1 MNLEAFCRI
10 ADRLLFRQLTTHSHQ
25 QGGNIMSQATM
36 NSVINGVDVERLGAT
51 VQAIQQTP
59 PLARGRRHAMKSP
72 HIIGFAAAAL
82 LACAAPSSG
91 TEPTVAPA
99 PPKSISDTVPLYT
112 NLGSHHK
119 RISTRVPATQ
129 QYFDQGLR
137 LVYGFNHV
145 EAIRSFTRAAELDS
159 TCAMCYWGIALAYG
173 PHVNAPMDSAS
184 GVAAYAAAQ
193 KALALKSHATAP
205 ERAYIEAVAQ
215 RYAAVPP
222 TDRARLDTL
231 YSRAMER
238 VANTYANDLDAAT
251 LYAESLMDLRP
262 WNYWRPDGTPYPGT
276 NEIVHQLRRVLSRNP
291 NHPGACHYYI
301 HAVEAVNPQA
311 AVPCAERLAR
321 LMPGEGHMVHMPA
334 HIYIR
339 VGRWNDAVQANQH
352 AIHTDE
358 VFIEGQHPMGVY
370 PLAYYP
376 HNIHFLAFASTMAG
390 RSVQAIEASNTL
402 TSKVNL
408 DAARQVGM
416 LQEMLPY
423 HALTL
428 TTFGKWDDVLAEPLP
443 PADIR
448 FSYAMA
454 YYARGVAHAA
464 KGQWAEA
471 QAALDTVT
479 AINAATPE
487 GADGKTALSIAVHAL
502 SGEIATRRG
511 DLDAG
516 TNHFR
521 EATKIED
528 AGLYFEP
535 PKWYYP
541 IRHSLGAALLKAGQN
556 AKAEKVYRE
565 DLRRFPENGWSLFG
579 LAQALRAQG
588 KNTEAAAAEARF
600 RRAWASTDVTLT
612 ASRF

>member
-1 MNLEAFCRI
+1 
-10 ADRLLFRQLTTHSHQ
+10 
-25 QGGNIMSQATM
+25 
-36 NSVINGVDVERLGAT
+36 
-51 VQAIQQTP
+51 
-59 PLARGRRHAMKSP
+59 MKTA
-72 HIIGFAAAAL
+72 HIIGFVAAVL
-82 LACAAPSSG
+82 LASTATTSG
-91 TEPTVAPA
+91 TESMAAPA
-99 PPKSISDTVPLYT
+99 PPKSSSGSVPLYT

-119 RISTRVPATQ
+119 SISTKVPATQ

-137 LVYGFNHV
+137 FVYGFNHA
-145 EAIRSFTRAAELDS
+145 EAIRSFKQAADLDS

-184 GVAAYAAAQ
+184 GVAAYAAVQ

-205 ERAYIEAVAQ
+205 ERAYIEALAK
-215 RYAAVPP
+215 RYEANPP
-222 TDRARLDTL
+222 TDRARLDTS
-231 YSRAMER
+231 YSGAMEQ
-238 VANTYANDLDAAT
+238 VANTYADDLDAAT

-262 WNYWRPDGTPYPGT
+262 WNYWKPDGTPYPGT
-276 NEIVHQLRRVLSRNP
+276 NEILRQLQRVISRNP

-301 HAVEAVNPQA
+301 HAVEAVNPAA
-311 AVPCAERLAR
+311 AVPCAERLAD

-339 VGRWNDAVQANQH
+339 VGRWNDAVRANQH
-352 AIHTDE
+352 AIHSDE
-358 VFIEGQHPMGVY
+358 VFIEGQRPAGVY

-390 RSVQAIEASNTL
+390 RSAQAIEASTTL

-408 DAARQVGM
+408 DAARQVGL

-423 HALTL
+423 HVLTL
-428 TTFGKWDDVLAEPLP
+428 TTFGKWDEVLAEPLP

-454 YYARGVAHAA
+454 HYARGVAHAA
-464 KGQWAEA
+464 KGQWPEA
-471 QAALDTVT
+471 QTALDTVK

-487 GADGKTALSIAVHAL
+487 GADGKTALSIAVYAL

-511 DLDAG
+511 DVDAG
-516 TNHFR
+516 TTHFR
-521 EATKIED
+521 EAAKLED

-541 IRHSLGAALLKAGQN
+541 IRHSLGAALLKAGQH
-556 AKAEKVYRE
+556 AEAEKVYRE
-565 DLRRFPENGWSLFG
+565 DLARFPENGWSLFG

-588 KNTEAAAAEARF
+588 KNTEAAAAESHF
-600 RRAWASTDVTLT
+600 RRAWSSTDVTLT
-612 ASRF
+612 SSRF

>member
-1 MNLEAFCRI
+1 MTLPRVT
-10 ADRLLFRQLTTHSHQ
+10 L
-25 QGGNIMSQATM
+25 
-36 NSVINGVDVERLGAT
+36 
-51 VQAIQQTP
+51 
-59 PLARGRRHAMKSP
+59 
-72 HIIGFAAAAL
+72 FAAALVGCVAL
-82 LACAAPSSG
+82 SSG
-91 TEPTVAPA
+91 IGPTMAWAQSTSP
-99 PPKSISDTVPLYT
+99 SDTVPLYT

-119 RISTRVPATQ
+119 AISTRVADTQ
-129 QYFDQGLR
+129 RYFDQGLR
-137 LVYGFNHV
+137 LVYGFNHA
-145 EAIRSFTRAAELDS
+145 EAIRAFQRAAELDP

-184 GVAAYAAAQ
+184 GVAAYAAVQRARS
-193 KALALKSHATAP
+193 LMSHATP
-205 ERAYIEAVAQ
+205 HERSYIEAVAQ
-215 RYAAVPP
+215 RYAADPP
-222 TDRARLDTL
+222 ANRTQLDTL
-231 YSRAMER
+231 YSRAMGT
-238 VANTYANDLDAAT
+238 VTSTYPDDLDAAT

-276 NEIVHQLRRVLSRNP
+276 DEIVRQLRKVISRNP

-301 HAVEAVNPQA
+301 HAVEAVNPKA

-358 VFIEGQHPMGVY
+358 VFIEGQQPKGVY

-390 RSVQAIEASNTL
+390 RSAMAIEASRTL

-416 LQEMLPY
+416 LQEMMPY
-423 HALTL
+423 HVLTL
-428 TTFGKWDDVLAEPLP
+428 TTFGRWDDVLAEPLP
-443 PADIR
+443 PSDIR
-448 FSYAMA
+448 FPYAMA
-454 YYARGVAHAA
+454 QYARGVAYAA
-464 KGQWAEA
+464 KGQWADA
-471 QAALDTVT
+471 QTALETVT
-479 AINAATPE
+479 AINAGTP
-487 GADGKTALSIAVHAL
+487 ADGDSKTALSIAERAL
-502 SGEIATRRG
+502 LGEIANRRG
-511 DLDAG
+511 DVNAAI
-516 TNHFR
+516 THFR
-521 EATKIED
+521 EAVTIED

-541 IRHSLGAALLKAGQN
+541 IRHSLGVVLLKAGQHGE
-556 AKAEKVYRE
+556 AEKIYRQ

-579 LAQALRAQG
+579 LGQALRAQG
-588 KNTEAAAAEARF
+588 KSKEAAAVDGRF
-600 RRAWASTDVTLT
+600 RQAWAGADVTLV

>member
-1 MNLEAFCRI
+1 MIKRIWSKQLHSAF
-10 ADRLLFRQLTTHSHQ
+10 
-25 QGGNIMSQATM
+25 
-36 NSVINGVDVERLGAT
+36 
-51 VQAIQQTP
+51 
-59 PLARGRRHAMKSP
+59 GRRYVMTST
-72 HIIGFAAAAL
+72 HIIAFAVAAL
-82 LACAAPSSG
+82 LACGGPSWG
-91 TEPTVAPA
+91 TESTVAPA
-99 PPKSISDTVPLYT
+99 RPPSNAETVPLYT
-112 NLGSHHK
+112 NLGSHTK
-119 RISTRVPATQ
+119 RISTNVAATQ

-137 LVYGFNHV
+137 LVYGFNHA
-145 EAIRSFTRAAELDS
+145 EAIRSFTRAAELDP

-173 PHVNAPMDSAS
+173 PNVNAPMDAAS
-184 GVAAYAAAQ
+184 GGAAYAAAQ
-193 KALALKSHATAP
+193 KALGLKSRATAA

-215 RYAAVPP
+215 RYAETPP
-222 TDRARLDTL
+222 TDRAPLDTA
-231 YSRAMER
+231 YSRAMKR
-238 VANTYANDLDAAT
+238 VASTYANDLDAAT

-276 NEIVHQLRRVLSRNP
+276 NELVRQLRKVLSRNP

-301 HAVEAVNPQA
+301 HAVEAVNPKA

-390 RSVQAIEASNTL
+390 RSAQAIEASNTL
-402 TSKVNL
+402 TGKVNV
-408 DAARQVGM
+408 DVARQVGM

-428 TTFGKWDDVLAEPLP
+428 TTFGKWDDVLAQPLP
-443 PADIR
+443 PEDIR

-454 YYARGVAHAA
+454 HYARGVAHAA
-464 KGQWAEA
+464 KGQWPEA

-479 AINAATPE
+479 AINAATPD
-487 GADGKTALSIAVHAL
+487 GAEGKTALSIAVHAL

-511 DLDAG
+511 DLEAG
-516 TNHFR
+516 LTHFR
-521 EATKIED
+521 EAAKIED
-528 AGLYFEP
+528 GGLYFEP

-541 IRHSLGAALLKAGQN
+541 IRHSLGATLLKARHP
-556 AKAEKVYRE
+556 AEAEKVYRT

-579 LAQALRAQG
+579 LAQALRAQ
-588 KNTEAAAAEARF
+588 KKHSEADAVEARF
-600 RRAWASTDVTLT
+600 RKAWASTDVTLT

>member
-1 MNLEAFCRI
+1 
-10 ADRLLFRQLTTHSHQ
+10 
-25 QGGNIMSQATM
+25 
-36 NSVINGVDVERLGAT
+36 
-51 VQAIQQTP
+51 
-59 PLARGRRHAMKSP
+59 MKSTR
-72 HIIGFAAAAL
+72 IIALAAAFL
-82 LACAAPSSG
+82 LAITAPTLG
-91 TEPTVAPA
+91 TESAVAPA
-99 PPKSISDTVPLYT
+99 APKSSSDTVPLYT

-119 RISTRVPATQ
+119 RISTEVPGTQ

-137 LVYGFNHV
+137 LVYGFNHA
-145 EAIRSFTRAAELDS
+145 EAIRSFKQAAELDA

-184 GVAAYAAAQ
+184 GVAAYEAVQ
-193 KALALKSHATAP
+193 KALALNSHATAP
-205 ERAYIEAVAQ
+205 ELAYIEALAQ
-215 RYAAVPP
+215 RYEPNPP
-222 TDRARLDTL
+222 ADRARLDIA
-231 YSRAMER
+231 YSRAMEQ
-238 VANTYANDLDAAT
+238 VAKRYADDLDAAT

-262 WNYWRPDGTPYPGT
+262 WNYWQPDGTPYPGT
-276 NEIVHQLRRVLSRNP
+276 NEILRELQRVLSRNP

-311 AVPCAERLAR
+311 AVPCAERLAG

-339 VGRWNDAVQANQH
+339 VGRWNDAIQANQH
-352 AIHTDE
+352 AIHSDE
-358 VFIEGQHPMGVY
+358 VFIEGQHPVGVY

-390 RSVQAIEASNTL
+390 RSAEAIKASETL
-402 TSKVNL
+402 TSKVNV
-408 DAARQVGM
+408 DVARQVGL

-448 FSYAMA
+448 FSYALA
-454 YYARGVAHAA
+454 QYARGVAHAA
-464 KGQWAEA
+464 KGQWREA
-471 QAALDTVT
+471 QAALDTVKE
-479 AINAATPE
+479 INAATPE
-487 GADGKTALSIAVHAL
+487 GADGKTAVSIAEHSL

-516 TNHFR
+516 ADHFR
-521 EATKIED
+521 AAAKIED

-541 IRHSLGAALLKAGQN
+541 IRHSLGAALLKSGQH
-556 AKAEKVYRE
+556 AEAEKAYRE
-565 DLRRFPENGWSLFG
+565 DLKRFPENGWSLFG

-588 KNTEAAAAEARF
+588 KDTEAAAVEARF
-600 RRAWASTDVTLT
+600 RLAWANTDVTLT

>member
-1 MNLEAFCRI
+1 
-10 ADRLLFRQLTTHSHQ
+10 
-25 QGGNIMSQATM
+25 
-36 NSVINGVDVERLGAT
+36 
-51 VQAIQQTP
+51 
-59 PLARGRRHAMKSP
+59 MKFH
-72 HIIGFAAAAL
+72 HIIGFAVAAL
-82 LACAAPSSG
+82 LAWAVPSSA
-91 TEPTVAPA
+91 TESTATAAHQKNHPNR
-99 PPKSISDTVPLYT
+99 VPLYT

-119 RISTRVPATQ
+119 RISTKVPAAQ

-137 LVYGFNHV
+137 LIYGFNHA
-145 EAIRSFTRAAELDS
+145 EAIRSFTRAAELDPS
-159 TCAMCYWGIALAYG
+159 CAMCYWGIALAYG

-184 GVAAYAAAQ
+184 GVAAYAAVQ
-193 KALALKSHATAP
+193 KALSLTSQATAP
-205 ERAYIEAVAQ
+205 ERAYIEALVQ
-215 RYAAVPP
+215 RYEADPP
-222 TDRARLDTL
+222 ADRARLDTV
-231 YSRAMER
+231 YSSAMGNI
-238 VANTYANDLDAAT
+238 AKTYPKDLDAAT

-262 WNYWRPDGTPYPGT
+262 WNYWHSDGTPYPGT
-276 NEIVHQLRRVLSRNP
+276 NEIVHQLERVLTHNP

-301 HAVEAVNPQA
+301 HAVEAVNPKA

-321 LMPGEGHMVHMPA
+321 LMPGEGHMIHMPA

-339 VGRWNDAVQANQH
+339 VGRWTDAVQANQH
-352 AIHTDE
+352 AIHSDE
-358 VFIEGQHPMGVY
+358 VFIEGQHPTGVY

-390 RSVQAIEASNTL
+390 RSAQAIEASNTL

-428 TTFGKWDDVLAEPLP
+428 TTFGKWDEVLVQPLP
-443 PADIR
+443 PEDIR

-454 YYARGVAHAA
+454 YYARGVAYAA
-464 KGQWAEA
+464 KGEWAEA
-471 QAALDTVT
+471 QAALDQVS
-479 AINAATPE
+479 AIHAATLD

-511 DLDAG
+511 DLDG
-516 TNHFR
+516 GINSFR
-521 EATKIED
+521 EAAKIED
-528 AGLYFEP
+528 GGLYFEP

-541 IRHSLGAALLKAGQN
+541 IRHSLGAALVKAGHH
-556 AKAEKVYRE
+556 AEAEKVYHE

-588 KNTEAAAAEARF
+588 KKKEADAVEARF
-600 RRAWASTDVTLT
+600 SRAWASTDVTLT

>member
-1 MNLEAFCRI
+1 
-10 ADRLLFRQLTTHSHQ
+10 
-25 QGGNIMSQATM
+25 
-36 NSVINGVDVERLGAT
+36 
-51 VQAIQQTP
+51 
-59 PLARGRRHAMKSP
+59 MKSQ
-72 HIIGFAAAAL
+72 HIIGFTIAAL
-82 LACAAPSSG
+82 LACAGPSSG
-91 TEPTVAPA
+91 TESTGAPE
-99 PPKSISDTVPLYT
+99 PPKSNSDTVPLYT

-119 RISTRVPATQ
+119 PISTRVAVTQ

-137 LVYGFNHV
+137 LVYGFNHA
-145 EAIRSFTRAAELDS
+145 EAIRSFTRAAELDP

-193 KALALKSHATAP
+193 KALALKSHATAA

-215 RYAAVPP
+215 RYAEVPP
-222 TDRARLDTL
+222 TDRAQLDTL
-231 YSRAMER
+231 YSRAMGR
-238 VANTYANDLDAAT
+238 VAKANANDLDAAT

-276 NEIVHQLRRVLSRNP
+276 NEIVRQLRKVISRNK

-301 HAVEAVNPQA
+301 HAVEAVNPKA

-339 VGRWNDAVQANQH
+339 VGRWNDAVEANQH

-390 RSVQAIEASNTL
+390 RSKQAIESSNTL
-402 TSKVNL
+402 TSKVNV
-408 DAARQVGM
+408 DVARQVGM

-428 TTFGKWDDVLAEPLP
+428 TTFGKWDEVLAVPLP
-443 PADIR
+443 PEDIR

-464 KGQWAEA
+464 KGQWPEA

-502 SGEIATRRG
+502 SGEIATRNG
-511 DLDAG
+511 DLEAG
-516 TNHFR
+516 INHFL
-521 EATKIED
+521 EAVKIED

-541 IRHSLGAALLKAGQN
+541 IRHSLGAALVKAGRN
-556 AKAEKVYRE
+556 AEAEKVYRE

-579 LAQALRAQG
+579 LAQALRAQR
-588 KNTEAAAAEARF
+588 KNSEAAAVEARF
-600 RRAWASTDVTLT
+600 HRAWASTDVTLT
-612 ASRF
+612 ASRL

>member
-1 MNLEAFCRI
+1 MKPL
-10 ADRLLFRQLTTHSHQ
+10 RLLSLSWNSCSQVRPRRRRKFWSASIQLHSAH
-25 QGGNIMSQATM
+25 
-36 NSVINGVDVERLGAT
+36 ERERK
-51 VQAIQQTP
+51 QI
-59 PLARGRRHAMKSP
+59 MKSS
-72 HIIGFAAAAL
+72 HIIVFAAAAL
-82 LACAAPSSG
+82 FAWAAPSSA
-91 TEPTVAPA
+91 TESTAAPA
-99 PPKSISDTVPLYT
+99 PPPSVSDTAPLYT

-137 LVYGFNHV
+137 FVYGFNHA
-145 EAIRSFTRAAELDS
+145 EAIRSFTRAAEMDP

-173 PHVNAPMDSAS
+173 PHVNAPMDKAS

-205 ERAYIEAVAQ
+205 ERAYIESLAQ
-215 RYAAVPP
+215 RYESDPP
-222 TDRARLDTL
+222 ADRARLDTL
-231 YSRAMER
+231 YSRAMGQ
-238 VANTYANDLDAAT
+238 VAKTYPKDLDAAT

-276 NEIVHQLRRVLSRNP
+276 KEIVHQLESVLTRNP

-301 HAVEAVNPQA
+301 HAVEAVNPKA

-321 LMPGEGHMVHMPA
+321 LMPGEGHMVHMPS

-339 VGRWNDAVQANQH
+339 VGRWNDAVQANHH

-358 VFIEGQHPMGVY
+358 EFIEGQRPLGIY

-376 HNIHFLAFASTMAG
+376 HNIHFFSFASTMAG
-390 RSVQAIEASNTL
+390 RSAQAIEAANTL

-408 DAARQVGM
+408 DAARQVGL

-428 TTFGKWDDVLAEPLP
+428 TTFGKWDEVLAEPLP
-443 PADIR
+443 PEDIR

-471 QAALDTVT
+471 QAALDKVT
-479 AINAATPE
+479 AAEAATPE

-516 TNHFR
+516 INHFR
-521 EATKIED
+521 EAAKIED
-528 AGLYFEP
+528 GGLYFEP

-541 IRHSLGAALLKAGQN
+541 IRHSLGAALIQAGQH
-556 AKAEKVYRE
+556 AEAERVYRE

-579 LAQALRAQG
+579 LSQTLRAQG
-588 KNTEAAAAEARF
+588 KSTDAGATDARF
-600 RRAWASTDVTLT
+600 RRAWADTDVTLT

>member
-1 MNLEAFCRI
+1 MRNRVRQISAFTFGSVRDRI
-10 ADRLLFRQLTTHSHQ
+10 AHLSGIIRRSDPLHSAHD
-25 QGGNIMSQATM
+25 S
-36 NSVINGVDVERLGAT
+36 
-51 VQAIQQTP
+51 
-59 PLARGRRHAMKSP
+59 GRRHVMKSAY
-72 HIIGFAAAAL
+72 IIGFAAAAL
-82 LACAAPSSG
+82 LTSGAPTLA
-91 TEPTVAPA
+91 TESTEAPA
-99 PPKSISDTVPLYT
+99 PPSPSGTVPLYT
-112 NLGSHHK
+112 DLGSHHK

-129 QYFDQGLR
+129 KYFDQGLR
-137 LVYGFNHV
+137 FVYGFNHA
-145 EAIRSFTRAAELDS
+145 EAIRSFTRAAELDP
-159 TCAMCYWGIALAYG
+159 TCAVCYWGIALAYG

-184 GVAAYAAAQ
+184 GLAAYAAVQ

-205 ERAYIEAVAQ
+205 ERAYIEALAQ
-215 RYAAVPP
+215 RYEADPP
-222 TDRARLDTL
+222 ADRVRLDTA
-231 YSRAMER
+231 YSRAMEQ
-238 VANTYANDLDAAT
+238 VTKTYPKDLDAAT

-262 WNYWRPDGTPYPGT
+262 WNYWQPDGTPYPGT
-276 NEIVHQLRRVLSRNP
+276 KEIVRQLERVISRNP

-301 HAVEAVNPQA
+301 HAVEAVNPKA

-339 VGRWNDAVQANQH
+339 VGRWNDAVQANHH
-352 AIHTDE
+352 AIHSDE
-358 VFIEGQHPMGVY
+358 VFIDGQHPMGVY

-390 RSVQAIEASNTL
+390 RSAQALEASNTL

-428 TTFGKWDDVLAEPLP
+428 TTFGRWDEVLAAPLP
-443 PADIR
+443 PEDIR

-454 YYARGVAHAA
+454 SYARGVAHAA
-464 KGQWAEA
+464 KGEWPEA

-479 AINAATPE
+479 AADAATAE
-487 GADGKTALSIAVHAL
+487 GAEGKTALSIAVHAL

-516 TNHFR
+516 INHFR
-521 EATKIED
+521 EAAKIED
-528 AGLYFEP
+528 GGLYFEP

-541 IRHSLGAALLKAGQN
+541 IRHSLGVALIKGGQH
-556 AKAEKVYRE
+556 AEAEKVYRE

-588 KNTEAAAAEARF
+588 KDTEAAAAEARY
-600 RRAWASTDVTLT
+600 RRAWPDTDVTLT

>member
-1 MNLEAFCRI
+1 MEARSLTVFLHPVEQRK
-10 ADRLLFRQLTTHSHQ
+10 AGYKPVSMKEAAMRSLGLLALT
-25 QGGNIMSQATM
+25 
-36 NSVINGVDVERLGAT
+36 
-51 VQAIQQTP
+51 
-59 PLARGRRHAMKSP
+59 GRKRAMKSS
-72 HIIGFAAAAL
+72 HITVLAAAAL
-82 LACAAPSSG
+82 LLCAAPSWA
-91 TEPTVAPA
+91 TESTDEPA
-99 PPKSISDTVPLYT
+99 PPTSQSDKVPLYT

-137 LVYGFNHV
+137 LVYGFNHA
-145 EAIRSFTRAAELDS
+145 EAIRSFTRAAELDP

-173 PHVNAPMDSAS
+173 PHVNASMDKAS
-184 GVAAYAAAQ
+184 GVAAYAAVQ
-193 KALALKSHATAP
+193 KALALKSHATKP
-205 ERAYIEAVAQ
+205 ERAYIEALAQ
-215 RYAAVPP
+215 RYEADPP
-222 TDRARLDTL
+222 ADRARLDTS
-231 YSRAMER
+231 YSRAMGQ
-238 VANTYANDLDAAT
+238 VAKTYPKDLDAAT

-262 WNYWRPDGTPYPGT
+262 WNYWKPDGTPYSET
-276 NEIVHQLRRVLSRNP
+276 KEIVRQLERVLTRNP

-301 HAVEAVNPQA
+301 HAVEAVNPKA

-321 LMPGEGHMVHMPA
+321 LMPGEGHMVHMPS
-334 HIYIR
+334 HIFIR
-339 VGRWNDAVQANQH
+339 VGRWNDAVQSNHH

-358 VFIEGQHPMGVY
+358 EFIEGQRPMGVY

-376 HNIHFLAFASTMAG
+376 HNIHFFAFASTMAG
-390 RSVQAIEASNTL
+390 RSAQAIEASNTL
-402 TSKVNL
+402 TTKVNL

-428 TTFGKWDDVLAEPLP
+428 TTFGKWNEVLAEPLP
-443 PADIR
+443 PEDIR

-454 YYARGVAHAA
+454 SYARGVAHAA
-464 KGQWAEA
+464 KGEWAEA
-471 QAALDTVT
+471 QAALDQVT
-479 AINAATPE
+479 AADAALPE
-487 GADGKTALSIAVHAL
+487 GAEGKTSLSIAVHAL

-516 TNHFR
+516 ITHFR
-521 EATKIED
+521 EAAKIED

-541 IRHSLGAALLKAGQN
+541 IRHSLGAALVKAGQN
-556 AKAEKVYRE
+556 AEAEKVYRE
-565 DLRRFPENGWSLFG
+565 DLKRFPENGWSLFG

-588 KNTEAAAAEARF
+588 KDTEADATDARF
-600 RRAWASTDVTLT
+600 HRAWTGADVTLT

>member
-1 MNLEAFCRI
+1 MK
-10 ADRLLFRQLTTHSHQ
+10 LT
-25 QGGNIMSQATM
+25 
-36 NSVINGVDVERLGAT
+36 
-51 VQAIQQTP
+51 
-59 PLARGRRHAMKSP
+59 
-72 HIIGFAAAAL
+72 HIIAFAVAAL
-82 LACAAPSSG
+82 LACGGPSWG
-91 TEPTVAPA
+91 TESTVAPA
-99 PPKSISDTVPLYT
+99 RPPSNAETVPLYT
-112 NLGSHHK
+112 NLGSHTK
-119 RISTRVPATQ
+119 RISTNVAATQ

-137 LVYGFNHV
+137 LVYGFNHA
-145 EAIRSFTRAAELDS
+145 EAIRSFTRAAELDP

-173 PHVNAPMDSAS
+173 PNVNAPMDAAS
-184 GVAAYAAAQ
+184 GGAAYAAAQ
-193 KALALKSHATAP
+193 KALGLKSRATAA

-215 RYAAVPP
+215 RYAETPP
-222 TDRARLDTL
+222 TDRAPLDTA
-231 YSRAMER
+231 YSRAMKR
-238 VANTYANDLDAAT
+238 VASTYANDLDAAT

-276 NEIVHQLRRVLSRNP
+276 NELVRQLRKVLSRNP

-301 HAVEAVNPQA
+301 HAVEAVNPKA

-390 RSVQAIEASNTL
+390 RSAQAIEASNTL
-402 TSKVNL
+402 TGKVNV
-408 DAARQVGM
+408 DVARQVGM

-428 TTFGKWDDVLAEPLP
+428 TTFGKWDDVLAQPLP
-443 PADIR
+443 PEDIR

-454 YYARGVAHAA
+454 HYARGVAHAA
-464 KGQWAEA
+464 KGQWPEA

-487 GADGKTALSIAVHAL
+487 GAEGKTALSIAVHAL

-511 DLDAG
+511 DLEAG
-516 TNHFR
+516 LAHFR
-521 EATKIED
+521 EAAKIED
-528 AGLYFEP
+528 GGLYFEP

-541 IRHSLGAALLKAGQN
+541 IRHSLGATLLKARHP
-556 AKAEKVYRE
+556 AEAEKVYRT

-579 LAQALRAQG
+579 LAQALRAQ
-588 KNTEAAAAEARF
+588 KKHSEADAVEARF
-600 RRAWASTDVTLT
+600 RKAWASTDVTLT
-612 ASRF
+612 ASRFE

>member
-1 MNLEAFCRI
+1 MTFL
-10 ADRLLFRQLTTHSHQ
+10 
-25 QGGNIMSQATM
+25 
-36 NSVINGVDVERLGAT
+36 
-51 VQAIQQTP
+51 P
-59 PLARGRRHAMKSP
+59 
-72 HIIGFAAAAL
+72 IIVFAAAAL
-82 LACAAPSSG
+82 LASAAPSSG
-91 TEPTVAPA
+91 IGSTVVPA
-99 PPKSISDTVPLYT
+99 PPRNLPDTVPLYT

-137 LVYGFNHV
+137 LAYGFNHA

-193 KALALKSHATAP
+193 KALALKAHATVP

-215 RYAAVPP
+215 RYAVVPP
-222 TDRARLDTL
+222 ANRARLDTA
-231 YSRAMER
+231 YSRAMGR
-238 VANTYANDLDAAT
+238 VANTYADDLDAAT

-262 WNYWRPDGTPYPGT
+262 WNYWQPDGTPYPGT
-276 NEIVHQLRRVLSRNP
+276 NEIVHQLRRVISRNP

-301 HAVEAVNPQA
+301 HAVEAVNPRA
-311 AVPCAERLAR
+311 AVPCAERVAR

-390 RSVQAIEASNTL
+390 RSTQAIEASRIL

-443 PADIR
+443 PSDIR
-448 FSYAMA
+448 FPYAMA

-464 KGQWAEA
+464 KGQWADA

-479 AINAATPE
+479 AINAATPA
-487 GADGKTALSIAVHAL
+487 GADSKTALSIAVHAL
-502 SGEIATRRG
+502 SGEIVNRRG
-511 DLDAG
+511 DLNAG
-516 TNHFR
+516 INHFR
-521 EATKIED
+521 EALAIED

-541 IRHSLGAALLKAGQN
+541 IRHSLGAALLRAGRN
-556 AKAEKVYRE
+556 PEAEQVYRE

-588 KNTEAAAAEARF
+588 KNAEAAAVDARF
-600 RRAWASTDVTLT
+600 RRAWADADVTLT